1 MIFDIISDVFAIIFK
16 AMLYLLIASFIIALV
31 VFALNPSLGAE
42 SKEVH
47 VTTYEEVRE
56 AVPADDWQDFMENGG
71 LYVLDLPREADL
83 SR

>member
-1 MIFDIISDVFAIIFK
+1 MIFDIISDVCAVVFK
-16 AMLYLLIASFIIALV
+16 GILYLLIASFIIALV

-42 SKEVH
+42 SPETH
-47 VTTYEEVRE
+47 ITTYEEVRE
-56 AVPADDWQDFMENGG
+56 AVPADDWRDFMENGG